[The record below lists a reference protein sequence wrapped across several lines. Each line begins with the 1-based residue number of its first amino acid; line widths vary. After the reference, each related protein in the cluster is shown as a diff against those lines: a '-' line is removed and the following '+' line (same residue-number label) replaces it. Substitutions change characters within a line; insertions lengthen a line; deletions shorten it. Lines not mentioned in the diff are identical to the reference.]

1 VKAVPTVRDSLEIA
15 GATIAVEESPIERVP
30 VAIDVPEAMAQVR
43 AQRFAAWATAGD
55 DRPAPDAMV
64 AVWAPVAEAAPA
76 VVMTMVAAA

>member
-1 VKAVPTVRDSLEIA
+1 
-15 GATIAVEESPIERVP
+15 VEVVPIERVP

-43 AQRFAAWATAGD
+43 AQRFAVWATAGA

-64 AVWAPVAEAAPA
+64 AVLVPVGLAAVP